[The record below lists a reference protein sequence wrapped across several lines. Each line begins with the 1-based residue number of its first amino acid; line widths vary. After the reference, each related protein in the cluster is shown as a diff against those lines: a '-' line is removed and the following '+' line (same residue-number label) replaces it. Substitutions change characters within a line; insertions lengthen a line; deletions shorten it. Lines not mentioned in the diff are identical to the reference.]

1 MCACWRMVPV
11 FAVLQICLTRHALRL
26 LWSVH
31 VSCTR
36 RTGSAGLH
44 HFRVMRQSPCTIWRV
59 PPSALGPH
67 NWQPQQQ
74 SPSFLTACPC
84 KGSHAALCCPPRAR
98 ACHQAP
104 EWLAQAACRYTHT
117 QRAVYMP
124 QQVAAA
130 ARHRRRA
137 LPSPVPCPHAPY
149 GSLQETC
156 AATSQHMGAHPMAKP
171 RWANPEKHS
180 TTEARRPVGLD
191 GPRGATCGEGPDVHR
206 ANQETTHS

>member
-117 QRAVYMP
+117 RALCTCLSKWQRQLGTVAAPSLLRSPAHMHHMAP
-124 QQVAAA
+124 CRKPALQQVNTWE
-130 ARHRRRA
+130 RIPW
-137 LPSPVPCPHAPY
+137 PSPDGQTQKSTA
-149 GSLQETC
+149 QRK
-156 AATSQHMGAHPMAKP
+156 QGAQ
-171 RWANPEKHS
+171 W
-180 TTEARRPVGLD
+180 V
-191 GPRGATCGEGPDVHR
+191 
-206 ANQETTHS
+206 